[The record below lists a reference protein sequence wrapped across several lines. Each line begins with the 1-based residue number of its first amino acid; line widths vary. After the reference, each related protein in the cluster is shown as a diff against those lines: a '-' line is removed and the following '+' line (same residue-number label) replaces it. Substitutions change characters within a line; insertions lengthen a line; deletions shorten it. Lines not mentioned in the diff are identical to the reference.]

1 MQTNNSNQVPRGI
14 KAVYAHGGTPDI
26 NAVINGLSTAFASF
40 KGDNQAKLS
49 KIEADLS
56 EFQAAIDEHSIKL
69 AAAQMFGGGAVN
81 LSPDGTVQARL
92 EQQPIHAAR
101 GLRSAQISAHYMR
114 RAQAAGEDTRLD
126 IGDFMRGIAGLQ
138 CSDSVRASL
147 AEGQDKTGGFAV
159 PNSVMPRILDAM
171 VDQSALLGAGAGIL
185 PIDTGAKSVTVAAI
199 DVLPKPAWRLEA
211 GGVAETDPTFR
222 GVIATPRS
230 LACIVRI
237 SRELLADADDVSRA
251 IIQAISQAF
260 ALEFDR
266 VGLVGSG
273 TAPEPLGLYGMANVK
288 KIQQAGEK
296 LTYADVLAAYQAQ
309 LEASAPAPTAAI
321 MAPRSLVGL
330 AGLVDTLGQPL
341 NAPSLLD
348 GVRRLSTNGVPTNLG
363 DRADK
368 SLAFIGDFSTV
379 QFALRE
385 ALTIGRL
392 NEAYA
397 KTGEIG
403 FLCHARVDV
412 IANYPQAITVIEG
425 VAS

>member
-14 KAVYAHGGTPDI
+14 KAVYAQGGTPDI
-26 NAVINGLSTAFASF
+26 AATINHLNAAFASF
-40 KGDNQAKLS
+40 KGDNQAKLE
-49 KIEADLS
+49 KIEADL
-56 EFQAAIDEHSIKL
+56 EDYRAAIDDHSVKL
-69 AAAQMFGGGAVN
+69 AAREMFGGGAVN
-81 LSPDGTVQARL
+81 LSPDGTVQARV

-126 IGDFMRGIAGLQ
+126 IGDFMRGVAGMQ
-138 CSDSVRASL
+138 CSDSVRAALSVGES
-147 AEGQDKTGGFAV
+147 AGGGYAV
-159 PNSVMPRILDAM
+159 PSVVMPRILDAM
-171 VDQSALLGAGAGIL
+171 VDQSALLAAGAGIL
-185 PIDTGAKSVTVAAI
+185 PIDSGAKNVTVAAI
-199 DVLPKPAWRLEA
+199 DTLPKPAWRLEL
-211 GGVAETDPTFR
+211 GGVTESGPTFR
-222 GVIATPRS
+222 GVVATPRS

-251 IIQAISQAF
+251 ITQAISQAF

-273 TAPEPLGLYGMANVK
+273 KAPEPLGLYCMDGVK
-288 KIQQAGEK
+288 KIQQAGAK
-296 LTYADVLAAYQAQ
+296 FAYADMLAAYQAQ

-330 AGLVDTLGQPL
+330 AGLMDTMGQPL
-341 NAPSLLD
+341 NAPALLD
-348 GVRRLSTNGVPTNLG
+348 NVRRLSTNGVPTNLAG
-363 DRADK
+363 GDK
-368 SLAFIGDFSTV
+368 SLAFVGDFSTV

-425 VAS
+425 VVS